1 MLVQRRA
8 LCCCAARLGSVIAG
22 TATANSIKAQ
32 ALWRYITRTL
42 RSGRGVSVK
51 WSVRPTAQ
59 AKVAVVAEIH
69 LQGLVVPQTDPAEA
83 WEEPAVAWEE
93 PAVAWEEPVAA
104 WEEPAVAWEEPAVA
118 WEEPAVASAEPAAA

>member
-1 MLVQRRA
+1 MLSFAGESRTP
-8 LCCCAARLGSVIAG
+8 CEVISA

-69 LQGLVVPQTDPAEA
+69 LQGLVVPQTDPAVA
-83 WEEPAVAWEE
+83 WVATADLARAWAEPAAAWAE
-93 PAVAWEEPVAA
+93 PAAA
-104 WEEPAVAWEEPAVA
+104 WAEPAAASA
-118 WEEPAVASAEPAAA
+118 EPAVASAATADLDQA